1 MTSASSRERS
11 DALIEEVELRVASI
25 ASSESAASVA
35 TSALEH
41 DGLLIDSQ
49 YLGAGSA
56 GAERIEAG
64 IDVILIV
71 EDDPEPEAVVRAARV
86 RAPDAG
92 IVVVAPVTSQ
102 TETRALLAAGADS
115 VVIDAER
122 QEVLPAAV
130 RCAAV
135 GQISIPRPLRD
146 ALEPPALSHR
156 DLQIVALAAAGCT
169 NAQIAEQLCIAE
181 STVKAR
187 FSSVFRRLGVS
198 SRRQA
203 AAVVLASDDQFHRSV
218 LASFAPVIPARGSP
232 VPPY

>member
-1 MTSASSRERS
+1 MTRASSRERS
-11 DALIEEVELRVASI
+11 DVLFEEVELRIACI

-41 DGLLIDSQ
+41 DGLRIDSRYLGSGLAAAGLID
-49 YLGAGSA
+49 
-56 GAERIEAG
+56 AG

-71 EDDPEPEAVVRAARV
+71 DDASEPQAVVRAARV

-92 IVVVAPVTSQ
+92 IVVVAPLTTQ
-102 TETRALLAAGADS
+102 RETRALLAAGADS
-115 VVIDAER
+115 VVVDTER

-130 RCAAV
+130 RCAAL

-146 ALEPPALSHR
+146 ALEPLPLTPAE
-156 DLQIVALAAAGCT
+156 LQIVALAAAGCT
-169 NAQIAEQLCIAE
+169 NAQIADRLCIAE

-187 FSSVFRRLGVS
+187 FSALFRRLGVS

-203 AAVVLASDDQFHRSV
+203 AAAVLASDDEFHRRV
-218 LASFAPVIPARGSP
+218 LASVAPTPPARGGHL
-232 VPPY
+232 PPG